1 MRRWGGGRRA
11 LRRGAPGLDRCCEAR
26 RRWTRPKRPRR
37 TDIGGFAARVRWPP
51 ADCFGRVPRPR
62 WAFRLQQQVFQ
73 QDWQVAGAGRS
84 ARTREALGHQAG
96 RRPGG
101 ADAKLRRPSAEDV
114 LDERHASAPHAS
126 ASERRDPSWVSRQLA
141 SSRSS
146 ASSSRS
152 TTVSRT
158 ALWPKTPSRFGPRV
172 LSQRK
177 IPSTIAWVELTIRA
191 RRSPRG

>member
-26 RRWTRPKRPRR
+26 WRWTRPKRPRR

-62 WAFRLQQQVFQ
+62 WAFRLQQQIFQ

-84 ARTREALGHQAG
+84 ARTREALRSSGWQAAWRRRREAATPVRRG
-96 RRPGG
+96 R
-101 ADAKLRRPSAEDV
+101 S
-114 LDERHASAPHAS
+114 ASAPHAS

-141 SSRSS
+141 SSRSSASS